1 MIRHGVSHLQ
11 CTPSL
16 ARILMMDPQARSAL
30 RPLRQ
35 LLLGGEALPV
45 ALAAQLR
52 EVTPAGIHNMYGP
65 TETTIWSAT
74 HSVGQVGSTVP
85 IGRPIA
91 NTTLYILDQH
101 LQPVPIGVSGELFI
115 GGAGVVRGY
124 WNRPELTNEKFIQ
137 DPFSDEPGARLYR
150 TGDRARYQADG
161 NIEFLGRL
169 DHQVKIRGYRIELE
183 EIEAVLEQHPAVREA
198 IALVHEDMPDDKRL
212 VAYLTTS
219 QQTAPAF
226 SELRNF
232 LKEKL
237 PEYMLPAAFV
247 MLDTLP
253 LTPNGKVNRKGLP
266 APDQARPELKDIF
279 VAPRTP
285 LEEVLTGIWTKLLGV
300 ERVGIHDN
308 FFELGG
314 HSLSAVSL
322 ISQLRDSFRL
332 ELPLRSLFENPT
344 VADLLGAMIARETKP
359 GQTDKIAQVIRRV
372 ESMSEEEVKKS
383 LQEKGGV
390 SHAPRDQSQ
399 D

>member
-1 MIRHGVSHLQ
+1 
-11 CTPSL
+11 
-16 ARILMMDPQARSAL
+16 
-30 RPLRQ
+30 
-35 LLLGGEALPV
+35 
-45 ALAAQLR
+45 
-52 EVTPAGIHNMYGP
+52 
-65 TETTIWSAT
+65 
-74 HSVGQVGSTVP
+74 
-85 IGRPIA
+85 
-91 NTTLYILDQH
+91 
-101 LQPVPIGVSGELFI
+101 
-115 GGAGVVRGY
+115 
-124 WNRPELTNEKFIQ
+124 
-137 DPFSDEPGARLYR
+137 
-150 TGDRARYQADG
+150 
-161 NIEFLGRL
+161 
-169 DHQVKIRGYRIELE
+169 
-183 EIEAVLEQHPAVREA
+183 
-198 IALVHEDMPDDKRL
+198 
-212 VAYLTTS
+212 
-219 QQTAPAF
+219 
-226 SELRNF
+226 
-232 LKEKL
+232 
-237 PEYMLPAAFV
+237 
-247 MLDTLP
+247 
-253 LTPNGKVNRKGLP
+253 VNRKGLP